1 MSKIPEQKLKQ
12 YIQDMISS
20 RKERKFVETVDL
32 QIGLKVIF
40 IYIIYI
46 YSTYLYICIYFFLGL

>member
-32 QIGLKVIF
+32 QIGLKVI
-40 IYIIYI
+40 YI
-46 YSTYLYICIYFFLGL
+46 YKLYIFSFTYLYI